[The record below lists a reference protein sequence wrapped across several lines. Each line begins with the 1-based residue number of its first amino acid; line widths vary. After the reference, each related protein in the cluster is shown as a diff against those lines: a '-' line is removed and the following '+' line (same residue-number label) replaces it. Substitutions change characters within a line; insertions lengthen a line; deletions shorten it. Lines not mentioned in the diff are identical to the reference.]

1 MRELLLWL
9 SGKKSV
15 IATILMAIAG
25 YCSTK
30 GYLDLDLFGLI
41 TVLIGTI
48 FGVASYQTGKIYRE
62 IDEE

>member
-1 MRELLLWL
+1 MEKILTFL

-30 GYLDLDLFGLI
+30 GYIDLDLFGLI
-41 TVLIGTI
+41 TALIGTI
-48 FGVASYQTGKIYRE
+48 FGVASYQTAKVYKANK
-62 IDEE
+62 

>member
-1 MRELLLWL
+1 MEKILMFL

-30 GYLDLDLFGLI
+30 GYIDLDLFGLI

-48 FGVASYQTGKIYRE
+48 FGVASYQTAKVYKANK
-62 IDEE
+62 